1 MGQYFSLLV
10 TSRSCFSVSGNF
22 NVLRCAYSYFYGG
35 YPLIYFLY
43 CNFTAFFKE
52 DFVSALVFC
61 ILLWL
66 KSRSRRRASYHSA
79 FMGSHLASL
88 VDEFSFKEMKTWS
101 LHPRLH
107 FLVFVFGV
115 KIRRIRR
122 QEEVKIPLCNSGDSI
137 SSERVTKSQRQSSS
151 AKAGSCLNTLTV
163 FTKNFHHSPPI
174 GFELRIQPE
183 LP

>member
-1 MGQYFSLLV
+1 MITGQYFSLLV
-10 TSRSCFSVSGNF
+10 TSRPCFSVSGNF
-22 NVLRCAYSYFYGG
+22 NVLSCAYSYFYGG
-35 YPLIYFLY
+35 YPLVYFLY

-66 KSRSRRRASYHSA
+66 KSWSRRRASYHLA
-79 FMGSHLASL
+79 FMGNPFACLL
-88 VDEFSFKEMKTWS
+88 DEFSFKEMRTWS

-122 QEEVKIPLCNSGDSI
+122 QEEFKIPLCISGYST
-137 SSERVTKSQRQSSS
+137 SSDRVAKSQRQSSS
-151 AKAGSCLNTLTV
+151 AKTGNCLNTLTV
-163 FTKNFHHSPPI
+163 FTKNLHRSPPI
-174 GFELRIQPE
+174 GF
-183 LP
+183 